1 MGVALNT
8 RTAPTKRTL
17 AYLSARGWHAD
28 IAERRSGPIT
38 VDLFG
43 CIDLVAV
50 HPELRQ
56 ILFVQVT
63 GHNGGNLAARV
74 RKVAESPHTK
84 ALLRSGARVEV
95 WAWKAAEA
103 EPRVRR
109 MRLQQPAPVAKEPT
123 R

>member
-17 AYLSARGWHAD
+17 EWLTARGYLAD
-28 IAERRSGPIT
+28 IAERRRGPIT

-43 CIDLVAV
+43 CIDIIAV
-50 HPELRQ
+50 HPERRE

-63 GHNGGNLAARV
+63 SHSNRASRV
-74 RKVAESPHTK
+74 LKVQTSPHTR
-84 ALLRSGARVEV
+84 ALLRSGAHVEV
-95 WAWKAAEA
+95 WTWGAESA
-103 EPRVRR
+103 SPHVVR
-109 MRLQQPAPVAKEPT
+109 MRIPES

>member
-17 AYLSARGWHAD
+17 ALLAAQGYLAD
-28 IAERRSGPIT
+28 VAERRQGPIT

-43 CIDLVAV
+43 CMDIVAV
-50 HPELRQ
+50 HPANKE

-63 GHNGGNLAARV
+63 SNNGGNRAARV
-74 RKVAESPHTK
+74 RKVQTSPHIK

-95 WAWKAAEA
+95 WAWRPQDAA
-103 EPRVRR
+103 PSIVRL
-109 MRLQQPAPVAKEPT
+109 RLQPAQGAKEPT
-123 R
+123 

>member
-17 AYLSARGWHAD
+17 AYLSARGWLAD
-28 IAERRSGPIT
+28 IAERRRGPIT

-50 HPELRQ
+50 HPERKE

-63 GHNGGNLAARV
+63 SVSHLAGRV
-74 RKVAESPHTK
+74 TKVATSPHTK

-103 EPRVRR
+103 EPRIRR